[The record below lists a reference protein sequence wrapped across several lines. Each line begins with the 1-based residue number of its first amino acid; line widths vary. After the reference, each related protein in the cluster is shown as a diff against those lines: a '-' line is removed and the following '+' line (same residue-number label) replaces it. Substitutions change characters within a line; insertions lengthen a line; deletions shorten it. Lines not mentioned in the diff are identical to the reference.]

1 MNFRTIMSLRSGL
14 LLASLLLVACTGSE
28 TTNTR
33 RAGDRCLYGVEA
45 EYGRTMQWGSC
56 AHPPPYSVR
65 IGGPD

>member
-1 MNFRTIMSLRSGL
+1 MIRPPGRGVLFAAL
-14 LLASLLLVACTGSE
+14 LLAACS
-28 TTNTR
+28 TTDAPNAR

-56 AHPPPYSVR
+56 AHPPAYSVR

>member
-1 MNFRTIMSLRSGL
+1 MGFRTIISLRR
-14 LLASLLLVACTGSE
+14 ASLLAALLLGACTTSE
-28 TTNTR
+28 APGTR

-45 EYGRTMQWGSC
+45 EYGRIMRWDSC

>member
-1 MNFRTIMSLRSGL
+1 MGFRTTMSLLCRL
-14 LLASLLLVACTGSE
+14 LPASLLLAACTSSE
-28 TTNTR
+28 TPNAQ

-45 EYGRTMQWGSC
+45 EYGRMMQWGSC

>member
-1 MNFRTIMSLRSGL
+1 MGFRTITPLRGGL
-14 LLASLLLVACTGSE
+14 LLASLLLAACTSSE
-28 TTNTR
+28 TPNAR

-45 EYGRTMQWGSC
+45 EYGRMMQWGSC

>member
-1 MNFRTIMSLRSGL
+1 MDFRMIMPLRRGL
-14 LLASLLLVACTGSE
+14 LLASLLLAACASSE
-28 TTNTR
+28 TPNAQ

-45 EYGRTMQWGSC
+45 EYGRMMQWGSC

>member
-1 MNFRTIMSLRSGL
+1 MSNRTIMSFRRGMLLAAL
-14 LLASLLLVACTGSE
+14 LLGACSTSE
-28 TTNTR
+28 APSAH

-45 EYGRTMQWGSC
+45 EYGRIMQWGSC

>member
-1 MNFRTIMSLRSGL
+1 MSFRTIMSLRSGL
-14 LLASLLLVACTGSE
+14 LLASLLLAACTGSE
-28 TTNTR
+28 TPNAH

-45 EYGRTMQWGSC
+45 EYGRMMQWGSC